1 MNPFLSPNT
10 ENRAW
15 IFASG
20 HLLSLILLCNSCAII
35 RAVLYCLL
43 FGCTLGSP
51 AAVRTQQLHFQT
63 RQHSAVG
70 RASQVLPPR
79 PDMWVHACNPSTG
92 KGATAGSLELTGQPT
107 WLIWLAAGQWEILSQ
122 NIKVDRAHSSLLPIT
137 PAPKGPMPSYSTC
150 TYMHIDTQRYT

>member
-51 AAVRTQQLHFQT
+51 AAVRTQQLRFQT

-79 PDMWVHACNPSTG
+79 PDMWVHACNPSTCNSWIP
-92 KGATAGSLELTGQPT
+92 GAHWPANLADLVSCRTMRDPVSKYQGRQSTQLITADNSS
-107 WLIWLAAGQWEILSQ
+107 SQ
-122 NIKVDRAHSSLLPIT
+122 GPNALLQHLHLHAYRHTKI
-137 PAPKGPMPSYSTC
+137 
-150 TYMHIDTQRYT
+150 HVI